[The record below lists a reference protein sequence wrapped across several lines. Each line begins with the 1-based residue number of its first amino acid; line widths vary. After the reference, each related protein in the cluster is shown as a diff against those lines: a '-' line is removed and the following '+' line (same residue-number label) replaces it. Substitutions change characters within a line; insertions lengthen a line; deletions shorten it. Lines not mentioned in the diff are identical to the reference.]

1 METQGNQTTGLAIYL
16 SQTDLQS
23 AGAVYTT
30 SIAYLEKRKS
40 KFDSLIAK
48 ANANGDKLPKEL
60 DDELMQYQVTNKKAV
75 SSIEAQRKPFT
86 EKAHAF
92 IKAFTAIEN
101 ELGKDLYDP
110 IQKLRDKSAKI
121 HAEEAAE
128 AARKERE
135 ELQRKQK
142 RIDDIANLETQLRN
156 GYAALLGETKR
167 TILQV
172 YSNFD
177 LANAEEAKAAIQS
190 FVNAKLSNEAWETI
204 TLVGSE
210 DLIGEVRTAERFANS
225 STHFTNEVTKYAEYI
240 LEMFPTRVSE
250 LEKGIADNKAAEEL
264 KQKQEQEAE
273 ETRLAAE
280 KRAADE
286 AAKAKQQANVTVM
299 VAQANRQE
307 EAPKTIES
315 YSVVVGSVDGWRGIV
330 DYYLTNSGTTAED
343 LAKVK
348 LDSMRMFAEKQA
360 KSTGEMVEHK
370 DVVYEPKYKAVARVT
385 GKRRA
390 A

>member
-1 METQGNQTTGLAIYL
+1 MNNPSQQGNTGLAIHL

-30 SIAYLEKRKS
+30 SIAYLEKRKG

-48 ANANGDKLPKEL
+48 ANANGEKLPKEL

-75 SSIEAQRKPFT
+75 SSIESQRKPFT

-101 ELGKDLYDP
+101 ELSKDLYDP
-110 IQKLRDKSAKI
+110 IQKLRDTSARI
-121 HAEEAAE
+121 HAEEAAA

-135 ELQRKQK
+135 ELAAKQK

-156 GYAALLGETKR
+156 GYALLLGETKR

-177 LANAEEAKAAIQS
+177 LENSEEAKTAVKS
-190 FVNAKLSNEAWETI
+190 FINAKLSNESWETI
-204 TLVGSE
+204 TLVGDSE
-210 DLIGEVRTAERFANS
+210 LIKEVRTPERFATCS
-225 STHFTNEVTKYAEYI
+225 AHFTGEVTKYAEYI
-240 LEMFPTRVSE
+240 LEMFPARLVE
-250 LEKGIADNKAAEEL
+250 LEQGIADNKAAEEL
-264 KQKQEQEAE
+264 RLKQEEEAE
-273 ETRLAAE
+273 QAKVVAE

-286 AAKAKQQANVTVM
+286 AAKAKQQANVTVL
-299 VAQANRQE
+299 VSQANRQE

-315 YSVVVGSVDGWRGIV
+315 YSVVVSSVNGWRAIV
-330 DYYLTNSGTTAED
+330 DYYLTNSGTPLDD
-343 LAKVK
+343 LGKVK
-348 LDSMRMFAEKQA
+348 LDSMKIFAEKQA
-360 KSTGEMVEHK
+360 KATGEIVDHK
-370 DVVYEPKYKAVARVT
+370 DVVYEPKYKAVARVS
-385 GKRRA
+385 KRRA

>member
-1 METQGNQTTGLAIYL
+1 MATQENKNTGLAIHL

-23 AGAVYTT
+23 AGAVYTQAA
-30 SIAYLEKRKS
+30 SYLNKYRATQEALISLANKAGEKLTKEM
-40 KFDSLIAK
+40 D
-48 ANANGDKLPKEL
+48 DKL
-60 DDELMQYQVTNKKAV
+60 MAWQVSAKKAV

-177 LANAEEAKAAIQS
+177 LANAEEARTAIAS
-190 FVNAKLSNEAWETI
+190 FVNAKLSTEAWETI

-210 DLIGEVRTAERFANS
+210 ELIGEVRTEERFATC
-225 STHFTNEVTKYAEYI
+225 STHFTSEVTKYAEYI
-240 LEMFPTRVSE
+240 LEMFPARVSE
-250 LEKGIADNKAAEEL
+250 LEQGIADNKAAEEL
-264 KQKQEQEAE
+264 RQKQEQEAE
-273 ETRLAAE
+273 EARIAAE

-307 EAPKTIES
+307 EAPKTVES
-315 YSVVVGSVDGWRGIV
+315 YGVSVNSVDGWRAVIE
-330 DYYLTNSGTTAED
+330 YYLTNSGTTAED

-360 KSTGEMVEHK
+360 NATGEMVEHK
-370 DVVYEPKYKAVARVT
+370 DVVYEPKYKAVARVS
-385 GKRRA
+385 KRRVA
-390 A
+390 

>member
-1 METQGNQTTGLAIYL
+1 MATQENQTTGLAIHL

-23 AGAVYTT
+23 AGAVYTQAA
-30 SIAYLEKRKS
+30 SYLNKYRATQEALISLANKAGEKLTKEM
-40 KFDSLIAK
+40 D
-48 ANANGDKLPKEL
+48 DKL
-60 DDELMQYQVTNKKAV
+60 MAWQVSAKKAV

-135 ELQRKQK
+135 ELAAKQK

-156 GYAALLGETKR
+156 GYATLLGETKR
-167 TILQV
+167 TILHV

-177 LANAEEAKAAIQS
+177 LANAEEAKTAVQS
-190 FVNAKLSNEAWETI
+190 FVNAKLSTEAWETI

-210 DLIGEVRTAERFANS
+210 ELIGEVRTEERFATC
-225 STHFTNEVTKYAEYI
+225 STHFTSEVTKYAEYI
-240 LEMFPTRVSE
+240 LSIFPACVAE

-264 KQKQEQEAE
+264 CLKQEQEAE
-273 ETRLAAE
+273 EARLAAE

-315 YSVVVGSVDGWRGIV
+315 YSVVVGSVDGWRAIV
-330 DYYLTNSGTTAED
+330 DYYLTNSGTALED
-343 LAKVK
+343 LGKVK
-348 LDSMRMFAEKQA
+348 LDSMKMFAEKQA
-360 KSTGEMVEHK
+360 KATGEIVDHK
-370 DVVYEPKYKAVARVT
+370 DVVYEPKYKAVARVS
-385 GKRRA
+385 KRRA

>member
-1 METQGNQTTGLAIYL
+1 MATQENQTTGLAIHL

-40 KFDSLIAK
+40 KFDLLIAK

-110 IQKLRDKSAKI
+110 IQKLRDTSAKI

-142 RIDDIANLETQLRN
+142 RIDEISNLETQLRN

-177 LANAEEAKAAIQS
+177 LEQAEEAKSVITN
-190 FVNAKLSNEAWETI
+190 FINAKLSNEAWETI
-204 TLVGSE
+204 TLVGSDE
-210 DLIGEVRTAERFANS
+210 LIGEVRTKERFATC
-225 STHFTNEVTKYAEYI
+225 STHFTSEVTKYAEYI
-240 LEMFPTRVSE
+240 LSIFPARVAE
-250 LEKGIADNKAAEEL
+250 LEQGIADNKAAEEL
-264 KQKQEQEAE
+264 KQKQEQEE
-273 ETRLAAE
+273 EENRVAAE

-307 EAPKTIES
+307 EAPKTVES
-315 YSVVVGSVDGWRGIV
+315 YAVSVGSVDGWRAVIE
-330 DYYLTNSGTTAED
+330 YYLTNSGTPVED

-360 KSTGEMVEHK
+360 KATGEMVEHK

>member
-1 METQGNQTTGLAIYL
+1 MATQENQTTGLAIHL

-23 AGAVYTT
+23 AGAVYTQAA
-30 SIAYLEKRKS
+30 AYLNKYRATQE
-40 KFDSLIAK
+40 SLISLANK
-48 ANANGDKLPKEL
+48 AGEKLTKEMDDKL
-60 DDELMQYQVTNKKAV
+60 MAWQVSAKKAV

-190 FVNAKLSNEAWETI
+190 FINAKLSNEAWDSI

-210 DLIGEVRTAERFANS
+210 DLISEVRTAERFATS
-225 STHFTNEVTKYAEYI
+225 STHFTSEVTKYAEYI
-240 LEMFPTRVSE
+240 LEMFPARVSE

-264 KQKQEQEAE
+264 RLKQEQEAE
-273 ETRLAAE
+273 AARLAAE

-307 EAPKTIES
+307 EAPKTVES
-315 YSVVVGSVDGWRGIV
+315 YSVSVGSVDGWRAVIE
-330 DYYLTNSGTTAED
+330 YYLTNSGTPVED

-348 LDSMRMFAEKQA
+348 LDNMRMLAEKQA
-360 KSTGEMVEHK
+360 KANGEMVEHK
-370 DVVYEPKYKAVARVT
+370 DVVYEPKYKAVARVS
-385 GKRRA
+385 KKRA

>member
-1 METQGNQTTGLAIYL
+1 MATQEKQTTGLAIHL

-30 SIAYLEKRKS
+30 SIEYLGKRKS

-101 ELGKDLYDP
+101 ELGKDLYDH

-142 RIDDIANLETQLRN
+142 MIDDIANLETQLRN

-210 DLIGEVRTAERFANS
+210 ELIGEVRTAERFATC

-240 LEMFPTRVSE
+240 LEMFPARIAE
-250 LEKGIADNKAAEEL
+250 LEQGIADNKAAEEL
-264 KQKQEQEAE
+264 RLKQEQEAE
-273 ETRLAAE
+273 EARLAAE
-280 KRAADE
+280 KRASDE

-307 EAPKTIES
+307 EAPNTIES
-315 YSVVVGSVDGWRGIV
+315 YSVVVGSVDGWRAVIE
-330 DYYLTNSGTTAED
+330 YYLTNSGTTAED

-348 LDSMRMFAEKQA
+348 LDSMRIFVEKQA
-360 KSTGEMVEHK
+360 KATGEMVEHA
-370 DVVYEPKYKAVARVT
+370 DVVYEAKYKAVARVS
-385 GKRRA
+385 KKRA

>member
-1 METQGNQTTGLAIYL
+1 MNNQSQQTTGLAIHL

-23 AGAVYTT
+23 AGAVYNT
-30 SIAYLEKRKS
+30 SIEYLGKRKS

-48 ANANGDKLPKEL
+48 ANANGEKLPKEL

-75 SSIEAQRKPFT
+75 SSIEGQRKPFT

-110 IQKLRDKSAKI
+110 IQRLRDTSARI

-128 AARKERE
+128 AARKECE
-135 ELQRKQK
+135 ELQRKQR

-177 LANAEEAKAAIQS
+177 LEQAEEAKSVITN
-190 FVNAKLSNEAWETI
+190 FINAKLSNEAWETI
-204 TLVGSE
+204 TLVGSDE
-210 DLIGEVRTAERFANS
+210 LIGEVRTAERFATS
-225 STHFTNEVTKYAEYI
+225 STHFTSEVTKYAEYI
-240 LEMFPTRVSE
+240 LEMFPARVAE

-264 KQKQEQEAE
+264 RLKQEQEAE
-273 ETRLAAE
+273 EARLVAE

-315 YSVVVGSVDGWRGIV
+315 YAVSVGSVDGWRAIV
-330 DYYLTNSGTTAED
+330 DYYLTNSGIPAED

-360 KSTGEMVEHK
+360 KATGEMVEHA
-370 DVVYEPKYKAVARVT
+370 DVVYEAKYKAVARVS
-385 GKRRA
+385 KKRA

>member
-1 METQGNQTTGLAIYL
+1 MNNQSQQTTGLAIHL

-23 AGAVYTT
+23 AGAVYNT
-30 SIAYLEKRKS
+30 SIEYLGKRKS

-92 IKAFTAIEN
+92 IKSFTAIEN

-110 IQKLRDKSAKI
+110 IQRLRDTSARI

-177 LANAEEAKAAIQS
+177 LANAEEAKTAIQS

-204 TLVGSE
+204 TLDGSE
-210 DLIGEVRTAERFANS
+210 DLISEVRTEERFANS
-225 STHFTNEVTKYAEYI
+225 STHFTSEVTKYAEYI
-240 LEMFPTRVSE
+240 LEMFPARVAE

-264 KQKQEQEAE
+264 KQKQGQEE
-273 ETRLAAE
+273 EENRVAAE

-286 AAKAKQQANVTVM
+286 AAKAKKQANVTVM
-299 VAQANRQE
+299 VAQANRKE

-315 YSVVVGSVDGWRGIV
+315 YAVSVGSVDGWRAIIE
-330 DYYLTNSGTTAED
+330 YYLTNSCTPAED

-360 KSTGEMVEHK
+360 KATGEMVEHK

>member
-1 METQGNQTTGLAIYL
+1 MATQENKNTGLAIHL

-30 SIAYLEKRKS
+30 SIAYLEKRKG

-48 ANANGDKLPKEL
+48 ANANGEKLPKEL
-60 DDELMQYQVTNKKAV
+60 DDELMQYQITNKKAIK
-75 SSIEAQRKPFT
+75 SIEDQRKPFT

-110 IQKLRDKSAKI
+110 IQKLRDTSARI

-135 ELQRKQK
+135 ELARKQK

-156 GYAALLGETKR
+156 GYALLLGETKR

-177 LANAEEAKAAIQS
+177 LENAGEAKAAIQS

-210 DLIGEVRTAERFANS
+210 DLIQEVRTAERFANS
-225 STHFTNEVTKYAEYI
+225 STHFTSEVTKYAEYI
-240 LEMFPTRVSE
+240 LEMFPARVAE
-250 LEKGIADNKAAEEL
+250 LEQGIADNKASEEL
-264 KQKQEQEAE
+264 KQKQEQEE
-273 ETRLAAE
+273 EENRVAAE

-315 YSVVVGSVDGWRGIV
+315 YAVSVGSVDGWRAIV
-330 DYYLTNSGTTAED
+330 DYYLTNSGTPAED

-360 KSTGEMVEHK
+360 KATGEIIEHA
-370 DVVYEPKYKAVARVT
+370 DVVYEAKYKAVARVS
-385 GKRRA
+385 KKRA

>member
-1 METQGNQTTGLAIYL
+1 MSDSINKNTGLAIHL

-30 SIAYLEKRKS
+30 SIAYLEKRKG

-110 IQKLRDKSAKI
+110 IQKLRDTSARI

-135 ELQRKQK
+135 ELAQKQK

-156 GYAALLGETKR
+156 GYALLLGETKR

-177 LANAEEAKAAIQS
+177 LENAGEAKTAVQS
-190 FVNAKLSNEAWETI
+190 FINAKLSDESWETI
-204 TLVGSE
+204 TLVGDQE
-210 DLIGEVRTAERFANS
+210 LINEVRTPERFATCS
-225 STHFTNEVTKYAEYI
+225 AHFTGEVTKYAEYI
-240 LEMFPTRVSE
+240 LEMFPARLAE
-250 LEKGIADNKAAEEL
+250 IEQGIADNKAAEEL
-264 KQKQEQEAE
+264 RLKQEEEAE
-273 ETRLAAE
+273 ATRVAAE
-280 KRAADE
+280 KRAAEE
-286 AAKAKQQANVTVM
+286 ATKAKQQANVTVL
-299 VAQANRQE
+299 VSQANRQE
-307 EAPKTIES
+307 DAPKTVES
-315 YSVVVGSVDGWRGIV
+315 YAVSVGSIDGWRAIV
-330 DYYLTNSGTTAED
+330 DYYLTNSGTALDD
-343 LAKVK
+343 LGKVK
-348 LDSMRMFAEKQA
+348 LESMKMFAEKQA
-360 KSTGEMVEHK
+360 KATGEIVDHK
-370 DVVYEPKYKAVARVT
+370 DVVYEPKYKAVARVS
-385 GKRRA
+385 KRRA

>member
-1 METQGNQTTGLAIYL
+1 MATHENQTTGLAIHL

-23 AGAVYTT
+23 AGAVYTQ
-30 SIAYLEKRKS
+30 SKAYLNKYRATQEALISLANKAGEKLTKEM
-40 KFDSLIAK
+40 D
-48 ANANGDKLPKEL
+48 DKL
-60 DDELMQYQVTNKKAV
+60 MAWQVSAKKAV

-142 RIDDIANLETQLRN
+142 RIDDIANLETQLIN

-204 TLVGSE
+204 TLIGSE
-210 DLIGEVRTAERFANS
+210 DLIGEVRTSERFATC
-225 STHFTNEVTKYAEYI
+225 STHFTSEVTKYAEYI
-240 LEMFPTRVSE
+240 LEMFPTRVAE
-250 LEKGIADNKAAEEL
+250 LEQGIADNKAAEEL
-264 KQKQEQEAE
+264 RLKQEQEE
-273 ETRLAAE
+273 EENRVAAE

-315 YSVVVGSVDGWRGIV
+315 YAVSVGSVDGWRAVIE
-330 DYYLTNSGTTAED
+330 YYLTNSGTPVED

-360 KSTGEMVEHK
+360 KATGEMVEHA
-370 DVVYEPKYKAVARVT
+370 DVVYEAKYKAVARVT

>member
-1 METQGNQTTGLAIYL
+1 MAWQV
-16 SQTDLQS
+16 S
-23 AGAVYTT
+23 A
-30 SIAYLEKRKS
+30 
-40 KFDSLIAK
+40 
-48 ANANGDKLPKEL
+48 
-60 DDELMQYQVTNKKAV
+60 KKAV

-101 ELGKDLYDP
+101 ELGKDLYEP
-110 IQKLRDKSAKI
+110 VQKLRDKSAKI

-135 ELQRKQK
+135 ELAAKQK

-177 LANAEEAKAAIQS
+177 LENAEEARAAIQS
-190 FVNAKLSNEAWETI
+190 FVNANLSTEAWETI

-210 DLIGEVRTAERFANS
+210 ELIAEVRTAERFANS
-225 STHFTNEVTKYAEYI
+225 STHFTSEVTKYAEYI
-240 LEMFPTRVSE
+240 LEMFPARVAE
-250 LEKGIADNKAAEEL
+250 LEQGIANNKAAEEL
-264 KQKQEQEAE
+264 RQKQEQEAKE
-273 ETRLAAE
+273 AKEAAE

-307 EAPKTIES
+307 EAPKTVES
-315 YSVVVGSVDGWRGIV
+315 YSVSVGSVDGWRAIV
-330 DYYLTNSGTTAED
+330 DYYLTNSGTSVED

-348 LDSMRMFAEKQA
+348 LDQMRMFAEKQA
-360 KSTGEMVEHK
+360 KATGEMVEHK
-370 DVVYEPKYKAVARVT
+370 DVVYEPKYKAVARVS
-385 GKRRA
+385 KKRA

>member
-1 METQGNQTTGLAIYL
+1 MATQGNQTTGLAIHL

-23 AGAVYTT
+23 AGAVYTQAA
-30 SIAYLEKRKS
+30 AYLNKYRATQEALISLAEKSGVKLC
-40 KFDSLIAK
+40 KEMD
-48 ANANGDKLPKEL
+48 DKL
-60 DDELMQYQVTNKKAV
+60 MAWQVSAKKAV

-110 IQKLRDKSAKI
+110 IQKLRDTSARI

-135 ELQRKQK
+135 ELAAKQK
-142 RIDDIANLETQLRN
+142 RIDNIANLETQLRN

-177 LANAEEAKAAIQS
+177 LENAEEARVAIQS
-190 FVNAKLSNEAWETI
+190 FVNANLSTEAWETI

-210 DLIGEVRTAERFANS
+210 ELIAEVRTAERFANS
-225 STHFTNEVTKYAEYI
+225 STHFTSEVTKYAEYI
-240 LEMFPTRVSE
+240 LEMFPARVAE
-250 LEKGIADNKAAEEL
+250 LEQGIANNKAAEEL
-264 KQKQEQEAE
+264 RQKQEQEAKE
-273 ETRLAAE
+273 AKEAAE

-307 EAPKTIES
+307 EAPKTVES
-315 YSVVVGSVDGWRGIV
+315 YSVSVGSVDGWRAIV
-330 DYYLTNSGTTAED
+330 DYYLTNSGTSVED

-348 LDSMRMFAEKQA
+348 LDQMRMFAEKQA
-360 KSTGEMVEHK
+360 KATGEMVEHK
-370 DVVYEPKYKAVARVT
+370 DVVYEPKYKAVARVS
-385 GKRRA
+385 KKRA

>member
-1 METQGNQTTGLAIYL
+1 MATQENQNTGLAIHL

-30 SIAYLEKRKS
+30 SSNMLVKYANKQAALIEK
-40 KFDSLIAK
+40 AK
-48 ANANGDKLPKEL
+48 KIGDKLTKEM
-60 DDELMQYQVTNKKAV
+60 DDELMKWQVSAKKAV
-75 SSIEAQRKPFT
+75 KFMNETRTVYT

-101 ELGKDLYDP
+101 ELGKDLYEP
-110 IQKLRDKSAKI
+110 IQRLRDTSARI

-177 LANAEEAKAAIQS
+177 LANAEEAKAAIQG
-190 FVNAKLSNEAWETI
+190 FINAKLSNEAWETI

-210 DLIGEVRTAERFANS
+210 ELIGEVRTAERFAAS
-225 STHFTNEVTKYAEYI
+225 STHFTSEVTKYAEYI

-264 KQKQEQEAE
+264 RLKQEQEAE
-273 ETRLAAE
+273 EARLAAE

-315 YSVVVGSVDGWRGIV
+315 YSVVVGSVDGWRAVIE
-330 DYYLTNSGTTAED
+330 YYLTNSGTPVED

-348 LDSMRMFAEKQA
+348 LDQMRVFAEKQA
-360 KSTGEMVEHK
+360 KATGEMVEHK

>member
-1 METQGNQTTGLAIYL
+1 MNNQSQQQNTGLAIHL

-156 GYAALLGETKR
+156 GYAAYLTQVKQTLLV
-167 TILQV
+167 V
-172 YSNFD
+172 YSEFTLENKD
-177 LANAEEAKAAIQS
+177 EAISDIKW
-190 FVNAKLSNEAWETI
+190 FVGGVLSKEAWDTI
-204 TLVGSE
+204 TLVGE
-210 DLIGEVRTAERFANS
+210 QVLIDEVKTQEKFDKCA
-225 STHFTNEVTKYAEYI
+225 THFTLEVTKYAEYLLSLI
-240 LEMFPTRVSE
+240 PARVAE

-264 KQKQEQEAE
+264 RLKQEQEAE
-273 ETRLAAE
+273 EARLAAE

-315 YSVVVGSVDGWRGIV
+315 YAVSVGSVDGWRAVIE
-330 DYYLTNSGTTAED
+330 YYLTNSGTTAED

-360 KSTGEMVEHK
+360 KATGEMVEHA
-370 DVVYEPKYKAVARVT
+370 DVVYEAKYKAVARVS
-385 GKRRA
+385 KKRA